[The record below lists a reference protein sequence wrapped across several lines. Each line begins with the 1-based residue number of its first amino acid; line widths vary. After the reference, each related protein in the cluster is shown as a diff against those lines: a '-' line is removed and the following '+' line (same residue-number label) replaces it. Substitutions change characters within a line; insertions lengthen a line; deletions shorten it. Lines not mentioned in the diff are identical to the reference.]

1 MARNRLNDV
10 VHCPPSF
17 PLRAAL
23 LSASHPLTEYRYIES
38 HIWVCLDQLIL
49 DILTLRSDA
58 PAPAQ
63 AAQPAYPPPSNAVAA
78 QTRGPN
84 PYAQQNVAAAPGPGN
99 YNSYAAQ
106 NAPNV
111 SQYAGPQGG
120 AAPQGYGAN
129 AGNPYA
135 QQQYGQQDQYANRSN
150 GAGAG
155 ATGHDF
161 WGELS
166 ATNSALSTLQEEIQA
181 VRTAHQQS
189 LVSGCSH
196 RETRR

>member
-17 PLRAAL
+17 PLQAAL

-120 AAPQGYGAN
+120 AAPQ
-129 AGNPYA
+129 
-135 QQQYGQQDQYANRSN
+135 DQYANRSN